1 MPEPQFALTSSFSDL
16 NLTDCLKY
24 FQQEEILKGDD
35 KWYCSKC
42 KQHVVATKRME
53 IWSAPDH
60 LIIHLKRFSH
70 TRGMFGGRKI
80 NQLV

>member
-1 MPEPQFALTSSFSDL
+1 MPEPQFALTSSSSDL

-70 TRGMFGGRKI
+70 SRGMFGGRKI
-80 NQLV
+80 NQQI